1 MRIAPETWLQA
12 QYSVLGSVL
21 ISPEVAP
28 RVMAETRPEDFSGPC
43 LTVYQAMR
51 DVYRTGFP
59 VDPVSVANK
68 LSPDYHKFLTEL
80 MQITPTAANVGS
92 YIALCREQSSVLTCR
107 SLAQQIEETTDV
119 DTIRDI
125 LAKATGLV
133 TSAQTRTVLDMRSA
147 LTNFMDKP
155 NQKPRYLKWPIPELN
170 DLLYVSPGK
179 FVILAAE
186 PSVGKTAFALQCAW
200 EWAKHKR
207 VGFFSFET
215 DPDSLF
221 DRLVSGFAGISMK
234 DIKQY
239 KISDQA
245 WERICACTSEVVN
258 RKLDLIGAA
267 GMTTADIR
275 AKILE
280 SGYQVVVV
288 DYLQI
293 VSSRGRSRYEQVTNT
308 SLELHV
314 IAQSLGVT
322 ILSLAQVSRAEAD
335 RAPRNSDLRE
345 SGQIEQDADVIMFLQ
360 LAKWTQPTGPRRLY
374 VTKNKDGEIF
384 QTVLT
389 FDGLHQTFA
398 KGGPLDVAVSEAAAT
413 KRQYKA
419 PAQNPAPTMIP
430 GQVEMNP
437 YDYPLPPEWN

>member
-1 MRIAPETWLQA
+1 MRIDAETWLQA

-28 RVMAETRPEDFSGPC
+28 RVMTETRPEDFSGPC

-51 DVYRTGFP
+51 EIFRTGFP

-68 LSPDYHKFLTEL
+68 LTPEYHKFLTEL
-80 MQITPTAANVGS
+80 IQVTPTAANVDS

-107 SLAQQIEETTDV
+107 QLAQQIGETTDV
-119 DTIRDI
+119 DTIREL

-133 TSAQTRTVLDMRSA
+133 TSAQPRTVLDMAGA
-147 LTNFMDKP
+147 LRNFMEKP
-155 NQKPRYLKWPIPELN
+155 AQKTRYLKWPLPDLN

-186 PSVGKTAFALQCAW
+186 PSVGKTAFALQAART
-200 EWAKHKR
+200 WAEHKR

-221 DRLVSGFAGISMK
+221 ERLVAGIAGISMR
-234 DIKQY
+234 DIKRDTIPQR
-239 KISDQA
+239 A
-245 WERICACTSEVVN
+245 WDYLCQIAGQVTKL
-258 RKLDLIGAA
+258 KLDLISAA
-267 GMTTADIR
+267 GMTPADIR

-280 SGYQVVVV
+280 SGYQVVIV

-293 VSSRGRSRYEQVTNT
+293 VTAKGGSRYEQVTNI
-308 SLELHV
+308 SIDLHR

-322 ILSLAQVSRAEAD
+322 ILSLAQVSRADDD

-360 LAKWTQPTGPRRLY
+360 LAKRSQPAGPRKLY
-374 VTKNKDGEIF
+374 VTKNKDGELF
-384 QTVLT
+384 QMILN

-398 KGGPLDVAVSEAAAT
+398 KGGSLDVAVSQAAET
-413 KRQYKA
+413 KRKYKTPARPSA
-419 PAQNPAPTMIP
+419 PAPVQ
-430 GQVEMNP
+430 GQMEMLP
-437 YDYPLPPEWN
+437 DDLPLPPGWG